1 METAAERLEA
11 ALEDL
16 ELDPSGIRVR
26 GTDQVIPLFA
36 AEVVETYHSA
46 RPRAWGPNVHG
57 ARVRVDPETG
67 AVSLLDYVIAHDAG
81 PPINPAVVEGQV
93 HGGLLHGLGYALF
106 EALPYREDGSLAG
119 TTFLDYML
127 AAAPEMP
134 IEPRVLHFESP
145 TSQNAE
151 GFRGV
156 GEAGTIPAPAAVLS
170 AIEAGLA
177 SRGVKAWLDE
187 LPATPERVMEA
198 LGG

>member
-1 METAAERLEA
+1 MLFRS
-11 ALEDL
+11 
-16 ELDPSGIRVR
+16 PRV
-26 GTDQVIPLFA
+26 
-36 AEVVETYHSA
+36 
-46 RPRAWGPNVHG
+46 WGPNVHD

-67 AVSLLDYVIAHDAG
+67 DVAILDYVIAHDAG
-81 PPINPAVVEGQV
+81 PPINPAVVEGQL

-127 AAAPEMP
+127 GTAPEMP
-134 IEPRVLHFESP
+134 IEPRLLHFESA
-145 TSQNAE
+145 TAQNAE
-151 GFRGV
+151 GFRGA

-170 AIEAGLA
+170 AIEAALA

-198 LGG
+198 QGG